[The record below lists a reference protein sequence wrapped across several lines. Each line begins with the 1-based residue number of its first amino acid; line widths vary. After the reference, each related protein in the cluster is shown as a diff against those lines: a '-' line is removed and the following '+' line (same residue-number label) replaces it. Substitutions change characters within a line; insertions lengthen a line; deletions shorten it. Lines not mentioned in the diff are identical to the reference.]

1 MTIQHTN
8 PSAKVPLGTRKPVT
22 AKTGNYTLTKG
33 ESGGIFTTEGAAGA
47 VNFTLPAA
55 ELGLNY
61 LIYAAEDQTVTLT
74 SDTVDTL
81 IVFNDVA
88 ADSVAFSTSAEKVGG
103 AFFVFSDGAKWMVS
117 ESIHDGQ
124 TAVVAT

>member
-1 MTIQHTN
+1 MSIKNTN

-22 AKTGNYTLTKG
+22 AKTSDYTLTKG
-33 ESGGIFTTEGAAGA
+33 ESGGIFTTEGAAGN
-47 VNFTLPAA
+47 VNFTLPAPEA
-55 ELGLNY
+55 GLNY
-61 LIYAAEDQTVTLT
+61 LIYAAEDFNVTLT

>member
-1 MTIQHTN
+1 MTLMHTN
-8 PSAKVPLGTRKPVT
+8 PMAKVPKGTRRPVT
-22 AKTGNYTLTKG
+22 AKTTDYTLTKG

-47 VNFTLPAA
+47 VNFTLPAP
-55 ELGLNY
+55 EVGLNY
-61 LIYAAEDQTVTLT
+61 LLYCAEDQTLTLT